1 MGRGPATEPAESS
14 GRHHGRIVERCLD
27 LKSLSNRE
35 LLDAWTQ
42 SLDVL
47 HERGIVRTYSNPI
60 GDIAEEMV
68 ARFYGGVRG
77 TFAQAAWTSLSAMT
91 CCR

>member
-1 MGRGPATEPAESS
+1 
-14 GRHHGRIVERCLD
+14 VFD

-42 SLDVL
+42 SLEVL
-47 HERGIVRTYSNPI
+47 HERGIVRTYNNPI

-68 ARFYGGVRG
+68 ARFYGGIRGDVRSSG
-77 TFAQAAWTSLSAMT
+77 LGRR
-91 CCR
+91 CRR